1 MEKVSVIVPIYNV
14 EEYLSICLESI
25 VNQDYKNL
33 EVIMVNDSSQDES
46 RNIAEIYEKTYGNF
60 RLVDRE
66 NGGLSAARNTGLK

>member
-33 EVIMVNDSSQDES
+33 EVIMVNDSSQDGS
-46 RNIAEIYEKTYGNF
+46 RNISEIYEKTYGNF